1 MRRPNLFR
9 ISEPKYLDNFLD
21 EPSYNSLTQVYF
33 FSSPNSLSLSSYAHK
48 YRTSLHN
55 FTPPFF
61 YLLVRRVEAENDVA
75 VCSSIIDHPLPP
87 GFLCEYPFFVSF
99 PLSLSLIPDSDL
111 YPAFTPPS
119 PCIVS
124 WLLLPPSSADRVGT
138 TGQRTAITLVHDHA
152 VTRVR
157 KRRDGRD
164 RPVFRTNF
172 AMLCIYTTTTDCRV
186 SLS

>member
-1 MRRPNLFR
+1 M
-9 ISEPKYLDNFLD
+9 D

-33 FSSPNSLSLSSYAHK
+33 FSSPNSLSLSPHMHTNTEHLS
-48 YRTSLHN
+48 TTLHRL
-55 FTPPFF
+55 FF

-87 GFLCEYPFFVSF
+87 GFLCEYPFFCFVFS
-99 PLSLSLIPDSDL
+99 LSLSLIPDSDL
-111 YPAFTPPS
+111 YPAFTPPP
-119 PCIVS
+119 PCIVP

-172 AMLCIYTTTTDCRV
+172 AMLCIYTTTTDRRV